1 MFYLVSLAAGL
12 LFGTGLLLSGMADPG
27 KVVAFLDF
35 AGNWDPSLAFVM
47 GGAIGVGL
55 IAFTRAKK
63 MSCSWLDAPMQWPS
77 AKHIDWRLLAGS
89 SLFGIGWGLAGVC
102 PGPALVGI
110 AGGLPQAWVFMAATL
125 AGMGLYGLFNRLFA
139 KKS

>member
-1 MFYLVSLAAGL
+1 
-12 LFGTGLLLSGMADPG
+12 
-27 KVVAFLDF
+27 
-35 AGNWDPSLAFVM
+35 
-47 GGAIGVGL
+47 
-55 IAFTRAKK
+55 
-63 MSCSWLDAPMQWPS
+63 MQWPS

-110 AGGLPQAWVFMAATL
+110 ARGLPQAWVFMAATL

>member
-1 MFYLVSLAAGL
+1 MFYLVSLVAGL

-77 AKHIDWRLLAGS
+77 AKHIDWRLLAGTDFVRHGS
-89 SLFGIGWGLAGVC
+89 
-102 PGPALVGI
+102 P
-110 AGGLPQAWVFMAATL
+110 LPPDSKGCRSDDRIQ
-125 AGMGLYGLFNRLFA
+125 
-139 KKS
+139 